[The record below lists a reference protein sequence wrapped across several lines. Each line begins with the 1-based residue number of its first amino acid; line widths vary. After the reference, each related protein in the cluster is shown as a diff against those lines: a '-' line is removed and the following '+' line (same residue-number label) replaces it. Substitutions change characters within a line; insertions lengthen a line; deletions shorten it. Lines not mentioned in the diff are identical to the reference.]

1 MFLTFEIIG
10 MSAAILTTLAFV
22 PQVLKVIKLKKT
34 EGLSLNTYIIF
45 TLGVGLWFVY
55 GFFKNSLSMVLGN
68 GITLILSMIILVY
81 IVREKKSNQ

>member
-1 MFLTFEIIG
+1 MSLAIEIVGMF
-10 MSAAILTTLAFV
+10 AALLTTLAFI

-34 EGLSLNTYIIF
+34 DGLSLSTYIIF

-55 GFFKNSLSMVLGN
+55 GFFKNSISMVLGN

-81 IVREKKSNQ
+81 IVIEKKSNQ

>member
-1 MFLTFEIIG
+1 MSLTLEIIG

-22 PQVLKVIKLKKT
+22 PLVLKVIKLKKT
-34 EGLSLNTYIIF
+34 DSLSLSTYVIF

>member
-1 MFLTFEIIG
+1 MFLTIEIIG

-34 EGLSLNTYIIF
+34 DGLSLNTYIIF
-45 TLGVGLWFVY
+45 TLGVGLWFIY

>member
-68 GITLILSMIILVY
+68 GITLILSMIILGY

>member
-1 MFLTFEIIG
+1 MFLTIEIIG

-22 PQVLKVIKLKKT
+22 PQVHKVIKLKKT
-34 EGLSLNTYIIF
+34 DGLSLNTYIIF
-45 TLGVGLWFVY
+45 TLGVGLWFIY

>member
-1 MFLTFEIIG
+1 MFLTIEIIG

-34 EGLSLNTYIIF
+34 DGLSLNTYIIF

>member
-1 MFLTFEIIG
+1 MFLTIEIIG

-34 EGLSLNTYIIF
+34 DGLSLNTYIIF
-45 TLGVGLWFVY
+45 TLGIGLWFVY

>member
-1 MFLTFEIIG
+1 MFLTIEIIG
-10 MSAAILTTLAFV
+10 MSAAVLTTLAFV

-34 EGLSLNTYIIF
+34 DGLSLNTYIIF